1 MCNSVCC
8 TFSAKATKIVQQF
21 SNIDELPKCSNY
33 LWFRVGRTPRSPSQQ
48 GLCRLC
54 AISAQRFPRLAPLTT
69 TTNSQQ
75 TLREESL
82 NTLADLLMELSVR
95 YTAHFFDLSVLKLW
109 ETSLILCTYILNQHQ
124 GSRVRLFFRLFQ
136 RKLGDLDLLIICG
149 YNFIT
154 YSC

>member
-1 MCNSVCC
+1 MVPSG
-8 TFSAKATKIVQQF
+8 SY
-21 SNIDELPKCSNY
+21 SSLS
-33 LWFRVGRTPRSPSQQ
+33 LSPSQQ

-54 AISAQRFPRLAPLTT
+54 AISAQRFPRLAPLTS

-109 ETSLILCTYILNQHQ
+109 ETSLILSTYILNQHQ
-124 GSRVRLFFRLFQ
+124 GSRARNACLSVCRIFRLFQ
-136 RKLGDLDLLIICG
+136 RKLGELDLLIICG
-149 YNFIT
+149 YNFTTI
-154 YSC
+154 SKE